1 MRGSECQARELAFY
15 LSRFQTRASEFCI
28 QIELYTNIA
37 KDNTK
42 PKDEFP
48 VMESEALSAASLEA
62 LRPKW
67 KLLGG

>member
-15 LSRFQTRASEFCI
+15 LSRFQTLVSEFCV
-28 QIELYTNIA
+28 QIELYKNIA
-37 KDNTK
+37 KGNTK

-48 VMESEALSAASLEA
+48 VMASEALSAASLES